1 MNKVIIMGRLTR
13 DPQIRWTQGQ
23 NEMCIAR
30 FTVAVDRRVKQEGQQ
45 AADFPACVAFDKTA
59 EFVEKFGKQGVKFLI
74 TGRVTTGSYTDRDGK
89 KVYTTEITVEEI
101 EFAES
106 KAAAA
111 GNNNAGQQPEP
122 RPAGEDGFMNIPD
135 GIDDELP
142 FN

>member
-45 AADFPACVAFDKTA
+45 AADFPACVAFGKTA
-59 EFVEKFGKQGVKFLI
+59 EFVEKFGKQGVKFLV
-74 TGRVTTGSYTDRDGK
+74 TGRITTGSYTDRDGK

-106 KAAAA
+106 KGAAA

-122 RPAGEDGFMNIPD
+122 QPAGNDGFMDIPD